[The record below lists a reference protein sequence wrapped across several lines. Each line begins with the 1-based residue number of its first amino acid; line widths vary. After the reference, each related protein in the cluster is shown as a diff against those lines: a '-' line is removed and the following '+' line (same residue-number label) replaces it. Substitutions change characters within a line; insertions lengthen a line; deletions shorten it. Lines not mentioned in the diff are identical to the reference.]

1 MNDVILKMKDIQKSF
16 GSVHV
21 LKGVDLEVKGGE
33 VHALMGENGAGKST
47 LMKILTGNYS
57 RNAGIVEFLGEERN
71 FENIDQ
77 SQEAGIAMV
86 HQELNLMQDLTAAQN
101 IFVGREI
108 MKGKLIDDDAMVAE
122 SRKLFDQLGVH
133 VDPRTPVYKLPV
145 GIQQMIEIAKAIS
158 INAKLVVFDEPTSSL
173 AEEEIAELFKI
184 INMLRDKGI
193 GIIYISHRMEEIG
206 KITDR
211 ITVLRDGSYIGTV
224 NTSETSRDELI
235 NMMVG
240 RVSYV
245 DPKEKPD
252 VAADAPVVLEVKNFN
267 RGNVIKDVSFN
278 LRQGEIL
285 GLAGLMGAG
294 RTEIARALFGADP
307 LDSGEVYLNGNKVEI
322 KNTEDAVALGIGYLS
337 EDRRIDG
344 CILDFPVKDNIAICT
359 IDDFVK
365 GGLIDDDRIY
375 KVADD
380 FIGALN
386 IKTYS
391 PNQVVRTLSGGNQQ
405 KVIISK
411 WLNRDSDILI
421 FDEPTKGI
429 DVGAKNEIY
438 KIIKKLTESGKSIIV
453 ISSEMEELLRLAD
466 RIVVIAE
473 GRKAG
478 ELSIED
484 ATQEKILDLA
494 SMEA

>member
-1 MNDVILKMKDIQKSF
+1 MKDIQKSF